1 MTTKPVAP
9 RQSRQSK
16 RFHAARAE
24 ASRDSQFKSSQFN
37 SSQFKPSQFRTT
49 QAHGWDDVRGDDR
62 PSEFRR
68 EQPLVASISGRGARA
83 ARGRRSRALS
93 SFWLI
98 TALVLAGGSW
108 AIVQWVPMLLRH

>member
-1 MTTKPVAP
+1 MTKPAAP

-24 ASRDSQFKSSQFN
+24 AARDSQFKSSQFS

-62 PSEFRR
+62 PAEFRR
-68 EQPLVASISGRGARA
+68 SEPLGTATQGRPARARRGRG
-83 ARGRRSRALS
+83 LS
-93 SFWLI
+93 SSWLI
-98 TALVLAGGSW
+98 TALVLAGGAW
-108 AIVQWVPMLLRH
+108 VLMQWMPMLRH

>member
-1 MTTKPVAP
+1 MTTKPAAP

-24 ASRDSQFKSSQFN
+24 AARDSQFKSSQFN

-49 QAHGWDDVRGDDR
+49 QARGWDDVRGDDR
-62 PSEFRR
+62 PTEFRR
-68 EQPLVASISGRGARA
+68 GESLVASSPGRA
-83 ARGRRSRALS
+83 ARGRRGRALS

-98 TALVLAGGSW
+98 TALVLAGGCW
-108 AIVQWVPMLLRH
+108 AIVQWVPMLRH